1 MFNDFYTLMT
11 PLYFKIVLQW
21 SVLDRLLFLSD
32 WVICGTYPRRSKS
45 VHCNLVSVRWHWTR
59 DSFLHPQSCGKIQH
73 GSWSF
78 YLTFEILYAVKKI
91 NCYQLNTRQN
101 SPILYNVLLTR
112 PLTLLIRIKCWHKH
126 SLYMHWLENFTAA
139 GSAQSVERRGLTTER
154 KVAGSIPGA
163 GPILRD
169 LKITEKWRC
178 SLCTASS

>member
-1 MFNDFYTLMT
+1 MT

-21 SVLDRLLFLSD
+21 SVLDRVLFLSD
-32 WVICGTYPRRSKS
+32 WVTCGTYPRRSKS
-45 VHCNLVSVRWHWTR
+45 VHCNLVSLRWLWTR

-91 NCYQLNTRQN
+91 NCYQLDTRQN

-112 PLTLLIRIKCWHKH
+112 QLTLLIRIKCWHKH
-126 SLYMHWLENFTAA
+126 SLYMHWLESFTAA
-139 GSAQSVERRGLTTER
+139 ESAQSVKRRAPGLDCRAEGR
-154 KVAGSIPGA
+154 GFDSRGR
-163 GPILRD
+163 PILRD

>member
-1 MFNDFYTLMT
+1 MT
-11 PLYFKIVLQW
+11 PLYFKVVLQW

-45 VHCNLVSVRWHWTR
+45 VHCKCQMTLGQGFISSPTVMWKTPTWQ
-59 DSFLHPQSCGKIQH
+59 LII
-73 GSWSF
+73 

-112 PLTLLIRIKCWHKH
+112 QLTLLIRIKCWHKH

-139 GSAQSVERRGLTTER
+139 GSAQSVERRGLTAER